1 MIRTPMKRI
10 IPVMLIS
17 GMLCALPGCFGNTSS
32 TSVEQ
37 SAESSTATDTSSS
50 APEQADSQE
59 SGESSAATDTDS
71 SAPEQAASQESAESP
86 TVAGIAAQFETP
98 DGDAPD
104 LSNADVDTNLNISE
118 LTSGNWHYVIC
129 HDSVYLAVPLGIS
142 YNSAGDTVHYDETT
156 DSFADVPE
164 TVTHEYKR
172 YNTGDVI
179 GGLTLKE
186 CRTTFSSYLGG
197 STPRYFSGGEA
208 LFDGEITMSGV
219 CCVVTETEGYDYQ
232 GDIYFIPDS
241 ESRFP
246 VMNYTWNE
254 DGTEIIIHGGKKGV
268 SWCSEY
274 QIPLNIGNISEQ
286 TDIDLSVL
294 PTDGTYV
301 PVTITVNNVRLRND
315 FNMSRNFSADL
326 IKLEIR

>member
-37 SAESSTATDTSSS
+37 SAESSTATDTGSN

-59 SGESSAATDTDS
+59 SAK
-71 SAPEQAASQESAESP
+71 SP

-98 DGDAPD
+98 DGDVPD

-156 DSFADVPE
+156 DSFTDVPE
-164 TVTHEYKR
+164 AVTHEYKR

-197 STPRYFSGGEA
+197 GTPRYFSGGEA

-241 ESRFP
+241 ESQFP

-294 PTDGTYV
+294 PDGTYV
-301 PVTITVNNVRLRND
+301 PVTITVNNVFLRND

>member
-37 SAESSTATDTSSS
+37 SAESSTATDT
-50 APEQADSQE
+50 
-59 SGESSAATDTDS
+59 GS

-86 TVAGIAAQFETP
+86 TVAGIAVQFETP

-142 YNSAGDTVHYDETT
+142 YQ
-156 DSFADVPE
+156 
-164 TVTHEYKR
+164 R

-208 LFDGEITMSGV
+208 FFDGEITMSGV
-219 CCVVTETEGYDYQ
+219 CCVFTETEGYDYQ

-241 ESRFP
+241 ERQFP

>member
-1 MIRTPMKRI
+1 MKRI

-17 GMLCALPGCFGNTSS
+17 GMLCALPGCSGNTVS

-37 SAESSTATDTSSS
+37 SAESS
-50 APEQADSQE
+50 
-59 SGESSAATDTDS
+59 AATDTGS

-156 DSFADVPE
+156 DSFTDVPE
-164 TVTHEYKR
+164 AVTHEYKR

-208 LFDGEITMSGV
+208 LLTARSPCPAYAAWLRKQRAMITRA
-219 CCVVTETEGYDYQ
+219 
-232 GDIYFIPDS
+232 IYTLFRILKAS
-241 ESRFP
+241 SR
-246 VMNYTWNE
+246 
-254 DGTEIIIHGGKKGV
+254 
-268 SWCSEY
+268 
-274 QIPLNIGNISEQ
+274 
-286 TDIDLSVL
+286 
-294 PTDGTYV
+294 
-301 PVTITVNNVRLRND
+301 
-315 FNMSRNFSADL
+315 
-326 IKLEIR
+326 